1 MGIGSITPTLDWI
14 RSTTISQW
22 INNGPWIWPTLETLH
37 FTGLGVL
44 IGGLIVMDLRL
55 IGYKKGL
62 PLRTVHKILPLV
74 FTGFGINACTGFF
87 FVVGNPHRYA
97 VNYAFQMKVVLLLL
111 AGLNALW
118 FRLKISPQMKNWTET
133 TESPALAK
141 FMGAAS
147 LTLWFGVGIH
157 GRLIT
162 FFG

>member
-1 MGIGSITPTLDWI
+1 MY
-14 RSTTISQW
+14 
-22 INNGPWIWPTLETLH
+22 
-37 FTGLGVL
+37 GV
-44 IGGLIVMDLRL
+44 
-55 IGYKKGL
+55 
-62 PLRTVHKILPLV
+62 
-74 FTGFGINACTGFF
+74 F

-118 FRLKISPQMKNWTET
+118 FRLKISPQMKNWAET
-133 TESPALAK
+133 TESPALAR

-147 LTLWFGVGIH
+147 LILWFGVGIH

>member
-1 MGIGSITPTLDWI
+1 MGISSITPTLDWI

-22 INNGPWIWPTLETLH
+22 VNNGPWIWPTLETLH

-55 IGYKKGL
+55 IGYKSGL
-62 PLRTVHKILPLV
+62 PLRTVHK
-74 FTGFGINACTGFF
+74 
-87 FVVGNPHRYA
+87 NPHRYA

-133 TESPALAK
+133 TESPALAR

-147 LTLWFGVGIH
+147 LILWFGVGIN